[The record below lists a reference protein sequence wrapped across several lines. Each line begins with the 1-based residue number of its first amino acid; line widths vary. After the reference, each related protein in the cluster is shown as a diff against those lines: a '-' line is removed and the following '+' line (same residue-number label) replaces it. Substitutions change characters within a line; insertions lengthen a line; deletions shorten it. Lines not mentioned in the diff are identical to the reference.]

1 MMPSKL
7 RKLSYFAGMKTLSE
21 LYTAFLFGNGISTDT
36 RKIIPGGL
44 FFALKGSN
52 FDGNDFAEAALTQ
65 GASLAVVDR
74 PALEHL
80 PGMWLVNDVLNTLQ
94 ELAQLHRNTLKTTL
108 ICIGGSNGKTT
119 TKELTYACLSAAAP
133 TLATPGNLNN
143 HIGLPLTLLMLK
155 PEHRWGIIE
164 IGANHAGETASL
176 AWLASPQAA
185 LITNNG
191 KDHLEGFGSVEGV
204 RAANAE
210 LYEHL
215 RLFGGQALVPDFQP
229 DLMEDSQDLNRIVYG
244 WEKSSTWQGVPIKS
258 GHLAGLHMS
267 DWEAPVVSQLAGHF
281 NSENMMHAVALARWC
296 GVSEEHI
303 RQGLSEYRPQ
313 LMRSQYIE
321 GGGLNIL
328 LDAYNANPSSM
339 EAALRSFVA
348 EAHRPFGF
356 ILGDM
361 LEMGKAAEEEHRS
374 ILALAKAFNPDFMWC
389 IGSEFEKQK
398 EFGPDCALYFKDTET
413 AKAHALANP
422 ALKGEVLI
430 KGSRGY
436 KLEGLLGVFSR

>member
-1 MMPSKL
+1 MPSKL

-21 LYTAFLFGNGISTDT
+21 LYTAFLSGNGISTDT

-52 FDGNDFAEAALTQ
+52 FDGNDFAEAALAQ

-74 PALEHL
+74 PELEHL
-80 PGMWLVNDVLNTLQ
+80 PGMWLVNDALNTLQ
-94 ELAQLHRNTLKTTL
+94 ELAVLHRRTLNTTL
-108 ICIGGSNGKTT
+108 ICIAGSNGKTT

-133 TLATPGNLNN
+133 TLATPGNFNN

-164 IGANHAGETASL
+164 MGANHAGETAFL
-176 AWLASPQAA
+176 AQLAQPNAG

-210 LYEHL
+210 LFEYL
-215 RLFGGQALVPDFQP
+215 RQSEGTALVPDFQP
-229 DLMEDSQDLNRIVYG
+229 DVLEDSQALTRIVYG
-244 WEKSSTWQGVPIKS
+244 WNADSTWHGVPIKS
-258 GHLAGLHMS
+258 GHLAGLRMS
-267 DWEAPVVSQLAGHF
+267 DWDLPVWSQLAGAF
-281 NSENMMHAVALARWC
+281 NSENMMHALAVARWC
-296 GVSEEHI
+296 GVPDEISKKA
-303 RQGLSEYRPQ
+303 LAEYVPQ
-313 LMRSQYIE
+313 LMRSQYIR
-321 GGGLNIL
+321 GTHLNIL

-348 EAHRPFGF
+348 EASRPFGF

-361 LEMGKAAEEEHRS
+361 LEMGEAASEEHKN
-374 ILALAKAFNPDFMWC
+374 ILSLAASFMPDFMWC
-389 IGSEFEKQK
+389 IGPEFERHK
-398 EFGPDCALYFKDTET
+398 EWGPACAKYFINTET
-413 AKAHALANP
+413 AKAQATAGHELR
-422 ALKGEVLI
+422 GEVLI
-430 KGSRGY
+430 KGSRGFR
-436 KLEGLLGVFSR
+436 LEGLLAELSH